1 MIIAIDSPVWQLVM
15 VLGFI
20 IALIIAARIIGN
32 KAKKKKNR
40 R

>member
-1 MIIAIDSPVWQLVM
+1 MFIAIESPMWQIFM

-20 IALIIAARIIGN
+20 VALVIAARIIGN